1 MRAAVRSN
9 APCMPQAA
17 AEAGVTRCTKEG
29 CRKRTC
35 GTCGDCASH
44 NCACNGPPSGKRETA
59 GAPAGPRGPDTGE
72 PPPDTDRVLRP
83 RVEYVAGK
91 YAEVASSEGSVAGD
105 AGADGGAPPF
115 DHSQTPNAC
124 LVEALRP
131 LFVYTGIVQGN
142 EFDESVGEAERVLER
157 IRHFPAARMDC
168 AFSDLGPDAQSRML
182 STWLICA
189 RACAEIIMPRDAN
202 AFACAATA
210 KFAKEYVC
218 RCGAPRT
225 ALDSDTL
232 HCVFADWVLRRRT
245 QQRLTRWL
253 RTPRAFALDLAQGPP
268 LDQRATRGRSGA
280 VFIRVVAHGIERDDD
295 GARLWRG

>member
-44 NCACNGPPSGKRETA
+44 NCLCNGPPSGKRETA

-168 AFSDLGPDAQSRML
+168 AFSDLGGSGRSEPHAVHVANLREGM
-182 STWLICA
+182 C
-189 RACAEIIMPRDAN
+189 RDYHATRRER
-202 AFACAATA
+202 AATA

-218 RCGAPRT
+218 RCGAPRST

-268 LDQRATRGRSGA
+268 LDQRATRGRCCVHPGC
-280 VFIRVVAHGIERDDD
+280 R
-295 GARLWRG
+295 ARH